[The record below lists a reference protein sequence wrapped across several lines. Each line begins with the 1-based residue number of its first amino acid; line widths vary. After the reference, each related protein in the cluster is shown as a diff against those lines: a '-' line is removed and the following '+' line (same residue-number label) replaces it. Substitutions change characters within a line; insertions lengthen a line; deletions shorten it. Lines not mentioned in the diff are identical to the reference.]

1 MRYTLQINVTCQN
14 KKKTWTYRL
23 LMRGGVRRHM
33 GGGGGILRGGVILRG
48 AVRILWVRTAEAVIS

>member
-1 MRYTLQINVTCQN
+1 MPEQKENL
-14 KKKTWTYRL
+14 KTYRL